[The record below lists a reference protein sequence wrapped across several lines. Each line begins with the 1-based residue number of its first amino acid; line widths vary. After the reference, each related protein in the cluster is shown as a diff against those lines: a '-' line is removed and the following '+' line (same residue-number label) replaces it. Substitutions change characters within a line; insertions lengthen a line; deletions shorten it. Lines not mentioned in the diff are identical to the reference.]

1 MWILTVRG
9 DVTNKCFCVRKHAP
23 PRSNIR
29 ETRSI
34 PQRCNAFSA
43 KSRSG
48 GHGAWA
54 PYLPGEI
61 STFSTIA
68 CSRGQSRRATFLQ
81 KARQTSARCFIKVK
95 AQKINKVV
103 AG

>member
-1 MWILTVRG
+1 MWILTIRG
-9 DVTNKCFCVRKHAP
+9 DVTNKCFCVRKHAR
-23 PRSNIR
+23 PRSNIC
-29 ETRSI
+29 EARSV

-61 STFSTIA
+61 STFSTLA
-68 CSRGQSRRATFLQ
+68 CSRGKSRLAAFLQ
-81 KARQTSARCFIKVK
+81 KARQTSARRFIKVK
-95 AQKINKVV
+95 AQQINKVM